1 MLRRLRYLPA
11 VAFALLALAFV
22 ALWVRSFTVCE
33 TANLNPGGKYA
44 FSATSYRGA
53 VWVQR
58 FDADRIADEAHWA
71 WASIPADVIYIHA
84 PGNGLLGLRLFREET
99 GVVKLSLP
107 YWFLAASSL
116 AFAALLAF
124 KPITRFTVRGL
135 LITTTLLAAV
145 LGLAVY
151 AV

>member
-1 MLRRLRYLPA
+1 MRRRLRYLPA
-11 VAFALLALAFV
+11 AFFAMLALALV
-22 ALWVRSFTVCE
+22 GLWVRSFTDCE
-33 TANLNPGGKYA
+33 TANFNPGGKYA

-58 FDADRIADEAHWA
+58 FDADRIADDALWA

-84 PGNGLLGLRLFREET
+84 PGKGLLGIRLFREET

-107 YWFLAASSL
+107 YWFLALSSL
-116 AFAALLAF
+116 ALAALLAF
-124 KPITRFTVRGL
+124 KPISRFTVRGL

-145 LGLAVY
+145 LGLAVC